1 MKPLPQ
7 QAKTDQHDKHNLKI
21 ALVHDWLRVNAGS
34 EKVVSEI
41 LNVYNE
47 NEITVYTLF
56 NHLDKQ
62 GKEEILHGKDAVVS
76 WLQHFPKVYRNYRF
90 LLPLMPAFIRKFHV
104 KGYGLIISS
113 SHAVAKGFRRD
124 KTIPHICYCH
134 TPMRYAW
141 DLYDD
146 YSMGSR
152 SVKSFLYKHS
162 IRYIRN
168 WDFRSAT
175 NVDYFIANSE
185 NVKQRIKN
193 NYKRDAK
200 VIYPPVRVEKFTL
213 STAPRKNNYLC
224 LGRFVP
230 YKKID
235 KIIGAFK
242 RMPDKKLLL
251 IGDGYDSKHIRELLR
266 HIPNITWLGYKNDE
280 DLVRYMQQ
288 AKACLF
294 AAKEDFGIMC
304 VEVQACGTPV
314 IALNNGGYRE
324 TVIDGVTGYFFEE
337 QTEESIMQAV
347 ERFEQNPLCD
357 HERIRAHAEKYN
369 AERFRA
375 ELREYVN
382 ECMNDFNAKK
392 SVRHE

>member
-1 MKPLPQ
+1 MQNQTHHTNKP
-7 QAKTDQHDKHNLKI
+7 KLKI

-41 LNVYNE
+41 LNVYKE
-47 NEITVYTLF
+47 EEVSVYTLF
-56 NHLDKQ
+56 NHLDAH
-62 GKEEILHGKDAVVS
+62 GKNEILHGKKAEVS
-76 WLQHFPKVYRNYRF
+76 WLQHFPKVYRNYRY
-90 LLPLMPAFIRKFHV
+90 LLPLMPALIRRFYV
-104 KGYGLIISS
+104 KGCDVIISS

-124 KTIPHICYCH
+124 KNIPHICYCH

-146 YSMGSR
+146 YNSNHHPL
-152 SVKSFLYKHS
+152 KSFLYKHS
-162 IRYIRN
+162 IKYIRN
-168 WDFRSAT
+168 WDFRSAA

-193 NYKRDAK
+193 NYNRDAK
-200 VIYPPVRVEKFTL
+200 VIYPPVRIEKFAR
-213 STAPRKNNYLC
+213 SIAPRKNIYLC

-251 IGDGYDSKHIRELLR
+251 IGDGYDSKNIRELLQ

-280 DLVRYMQQ
+280 ELVRYMQQ

-314 IALNNGGYRE
+314 IALNNGGYKE
-324 TVIDGVTGYFFEE
+324 TVVDGVSGYFFNE
-337 QTEESIMQAV
+337 QTEDSIINAV
-347 ERFEQNPLCD
+347 EKFEQYPLSN
-357 HERIRAHAEKYN
+357 HKEISEHAEQFS

-375 ELREYVN
+375 NLNNYIQ
-382 ECMNDFNAKK
+382 ECMIDFNANRKP
-392 SVRHE
+392 VHG